1 MFESNRISGK
11 NVPGQKKKEMF
22 MGIECEISFY
32 LFTKQNWIRIII
44 HKMTE
49 HWFFEGVV
57 QFLIMLSSIKLA
69 FDTYDSSEA
78 ITNISSNV
86 DYFFNF
92 FFIFESLVK
101 SINQGF
107 IQEKGSY
114 LRENWNQ
121 LDFFIVSASVF
132 DMLV

>member
-22 MGIECEISFY
+22 LGIECEISFY